1 MKISKAAILVLAVA
15 AGALVMVNCKQK
27 AALEPAPAAGTGERA
42 GAAMD
47 RAAEKTTDKA
57 KESADKTRE
66 IAGEASEKTQAAAEK
81 AAEKTGEVME
91 EAGEA
96 VANAGENLQE

>member
-47 RAAEKTTDKA
+47 RAAEK
-57 KESADKTRE
+57 
-66 IAGEASEKTQAAAEK
+66 